1 MNRFAQTLL
10 IFGMLGLVLSTPAE
24 AIAELTPKSK
34 AQMQLSFA
42 PLVKQAAPA
51 VVNIYTRRVV
61 EQVLRSP
68 LFDDPF
74 FRRFFGERFGSPGR
88 KRQQKQTLHSVGC
101 TRPGVCGFVR
111 QKKNLQNVKK
121 MSPNR
126 VF

>member
-1 MNRFAQTLL
+1 MNRFPPTLL
-10 IFGMLGLVLSTPAE
+10 IFGMFGLVLSTPAE
-24 AIAELTPKSK
+24 AIAKLTPESK

-74 FRRFFGERFGSPGR
+74 FRRFFGERFG
-88 KRQQKQTLHSVGC
+88 RQAPPPKEFAIAPQRIL
-101 TRPGVCGFVR
+101 R
-111 QKKNLQNVKK
+111 
-121 MSPNR
+121 
-126 VF
+126 